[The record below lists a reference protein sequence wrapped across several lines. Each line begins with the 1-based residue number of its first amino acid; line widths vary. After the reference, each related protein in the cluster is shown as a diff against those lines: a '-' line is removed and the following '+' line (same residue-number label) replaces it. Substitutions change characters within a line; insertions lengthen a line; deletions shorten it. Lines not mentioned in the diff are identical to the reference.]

1 MGMFDDLNSTQES
14 TGSGMFAD
22 LQPKGGGASGGWD
35 APRKWSD
42 VPMEAL
48 RNTPQ
53 SAGHFVG
60 GLANAVMHPI
70 DTLTGL
76 GDAMVGGTR
85 KIAPSLI
92 GVIDKFADPS
102 VINRQNNTANALG
115 GAMKD
120 RYGSM
125 DGVKNTLATDPV
137 GALADLSTVLTGG
150 AAAATKAPMVSSALQ
165 KAATLT
171 NPLSVVAPA
180 ARGLGRVVET
190 PASAVLGV
198 STGVGQDTIRNAAK
212 AGFNKDASFMNNIS
226 GKTGM
231 SDVLDTV
238 QLNLQNMGA
247 KKAADYRSGKI
258 DIKNTAAVMVTA
270 ELPGFAK
277 PGQKIDV
284 TVSAIGKASN
294 LRGGTLLLTS
304 LRGVDGEIYA
314 ISQGSLAA
322 TGIDATAAAGSKV
335 VIGVPTSARIPQGAT
350 VERIVDNPFDKADR
364 VILNVRDSDFTT
376 TTAIVNVINTRF
388 GADVARAM
396 DGVTVSLQAPQ
407 DLTQRVAFMSMVE
420 NMDVMPGEPSARVVV
435 NARTGT
441 VVISRNV
448 RVTAAAVS
456 HGTISVSVA
465 VTNEISQPGPFSN
478 GTTAAVQN
486 AEVAVSEPNK
496 PMFMFNPGVDLR
508 QIVDA
513 VNQVGA
519 TPSALI
525 AILEALKS
533 AGSLRADLLVI

>member
-1 MGMFDDLNSTQES
+1 MKSWLVLFLTLTLSSGNVLADRIKDLTSVAAMRTNQLIGYGLVVGLN
-14 TGSGMFAD
+14 GSGDGAD
-22 LQPKGGGASGGWD
+22 VSFTA
-35 APRKWSD
+35 
-42 VPMEAL
+42 
-48 RNTPQ
+48 Q
-53 SAGHFVG
+53 S
-60 GLANAVMHPI
+60 MK
-70 DTLTGL
+70 TLL
-76 GDAMVGGTR
+76 
-85 KIAPSLI
+85 
-92 GVIDKFADPS
+92 
-102 VINRQNNTANALG
+102 NR
-115 GAMKD
+115 
-120 RYGSM
+120 
-125 DGVKNTLATDPV
+125 
-137 GALADLSTVLTGG
+137 
-150 AAAATKAPMVSSALQ
+150 
-165 KAATLT
+165 
-171 NPLSVVAPA
+171 
-180 ARGLGRVVET
+180 
-190 PASAVLGV
+190 LGV
-198 STGVGQDTIRNAAK
+198 SLEGPLSDFET
-212 AGFNKDASFMNNIS
+212 ASS
-226 GKTGM
+226 
-231 SDVLDTV
+231 
-238 QLNLQNMGA
+238 
-247 KKAADYRSGKI
+247 SGKI

-376 TTAIVNVINTRF
+376 TTAIVNVINSRF

-420 NMDVMPGEPSARVVV
+420 NMDVTPGEPSARVVV

-465 VTNEISQPGPFSN
+465 VTNEVSQPGPFSN

-486 AEVAVSEPNK
+486 ADVAVSEPNK